1 VPIRPADAGLP
12 RPTKIVCIG
21 LNYAKHAAEFGNPIP
36 EEPLI
41 FLKPPSALIGPGEA
55 IVMPAGAG
63 RVDFEGEIGVHIGRR
78 ARHVSR
84 ADAWSYVDGLLPL
97 NDVTARELQRKD
109 GQWSRAKGFDTFCP
123 IGSVTALTDVDRS
136 KLSVTTRV
144 NGEVRQQSGADDMV
158 FDIPALVAHISAIMT
173 LEPGDLIATGT
184 PSGVG
189 PLVAGD
195 VVEIEIGGGVGKLSN
210 PVVAGG

>member
-1 VPIRPADAGLP
+1 MTPP
-12 RPTKIVCIG
+12 RPSKIVCIG

-36 EEPLI
+36 EEPLV

-55 IVMPAGAG
+55 IVLPAGAG
-63 RVDFEGEIGVHIGRR
+63 QVDYEGEIGVCIGKR
-78 ARHVSR
+78 ARHV
-84 ADAWSYVDGLLPL
+84 AAKDAWSYVDGLLPL

-123 IGSVTALTDVDRS
+123 TGPVTPLADIDLA

-158 FDIPALVAHISAIMT
+158 FDIPALIAHVSGIMT

-189 PLVAGD
+189 PLAAGD
-195 VVEIEIGGGVGKLSN
+195 VVEIEVGGVGKLTN
-210 PVVAGG
+210 PVVAED

>member
-1 VPIRPADAGLP
+1 MTLP
-12 RPTKIVCIG
+12 RPSKIVCIG

-36 EEPLI
+36 EEPLV

-55 IVMPAGAG
+55 IVLPAGAG
-63 RVDFEGEIGVHIGRR
+63 QVDFEGEIGVRIGKR
-78 ARHVSR
+78 ARDVAAEH
-84 ADAWSYVDGLLPL
+84 AWDYVDGLLPL
-97 NDVTARELQRKD
+97 NDVTARALQRKD

-123 IGSVTALTDVDRS
+123 TGPVKPIADVDLA
-136 KLSVTTRV
+136 KLSVITRV

-158 FDIPALVAHISAIMT
+158 FDIPALVAHISRIMT

-189 PLVAGD
+189 PLASGD
-195 VVEIEIGGGVGKLSN
+195 VVEIEVGGVGKLSN
-210 PVVAGG
+210 PVVAED

>member
-1 VPIRPADAGLP
+1 MTLP
-12 RPTKIVCIG
+12 RPSKIVCVG

-55 IVMPAGAG
+55 IVLPKGAG
-63 RVDFEGEIGVHIGRR
+63 QVDYEGEIGVRIGKR

-84 ADAWSYVDGLLPL
+84 EKAWDFVDGLLPM
-97 NDVTARELQRKD
+97 NDVTARELQRAD

-123 IGSVTALTDVDRS
+123 VGGVTPLADIALDA
-136 KLSVTTRV
+136 LSVTTRV
-144 NGEVRQQSGADDMV
+144 NGEVRQQSSADDMV
-158 FDIPALVAHISAIMT
+158 FDIPTLVAHISRIMT

-189 PLVAGD
+189 PLASGD
-195 VVEIEIGGGVGKLSN
+195 VVEIAIGGVGSLSN
-210 PVVAGG
+210 PVVAER

>member
-1 VPIRPADAGLP
+1 MSLP
-12 RPTKIVCIG
+12 RPSKIVCIG
-21 LNYAKHAAEFGNPIP
+21 LNYARHAAEFGNPIP

-41 FLKPPSALIGPGEA
+41 FLKPPSALIGAGEP
-55 IVMPAGAG
+55 IVLPSGAG
-63 RVDFEGEIGVHIGRR
+63 QVDYEGEIGVRIGKT
-78 ARHVSR
+78 ARHVTRER
-84 ADAWSYVDGLLPL
+84 AWDYVDGLLAL

-123 IGSVTALTDVDRS
+123 VGPVTPLAEVDLA

-158 FDIPALVAHISAIMT
+158 FDIPALVAHVSGVMT

-189 PLVAGD
+189 PLSEGD
-195 VVEIEIGGGVGKLSN
+195 VVEIEVGGVGKLSN
-210 PVVAGG
+210 PVVAAG

>member
-1 VPIRPADAGLP
+1 MSLP
-12 RPTKIVCIG
+12 RPSKIVCIG

-36 EEPLI
+36 EEPLM
-41 FLKPPSALIGPGEA
+41 FLKPPSALVGAGDA
-55 IVMPAGAG
+55 IVLPAGAG
-63 RVDFEGEIGVHIGRR
+63 QVDYEGEIGVRIGKR
-78 ARHVSR
+78 ARHVKR
-84 ADAWSYVDGLLPL
+84 TDAMAYVDGLLPL
-97 NDVTARELQRKD
+97 NDVTARALQRKD

-123 IGSVTALTDVDRS
+123 TGPVTPIAQVDLS

-158 FDIPALVAHISAIMT
+158 FDIPTLIQHITTVMT

-189 PLVAGD
+189 SLTAGD
-195 VVEIEIGGGVGKLSN
+195 VVEIEVGGVGKLSN
-210 PVVAGG
+210 PVVAEG

>member
-1 VPIRPADAGLP
+1 VPIEPADAELP
-12 RPTKIVCIG
+12 RPSKIVCIG

-63 RVDFEGEIGVHIGRR
+63 RVDFEGEVGLRIGRR
-78 ARHVSR
+78 ARHVPRDR
-84 ADAWSYVDGLLPL
+84 AWDHVDGLLPL

-123 IGSVTALTDVDRS
+123 VGSVTRLADVDLS
-136 KLSVTTRV
+136 TLSVTTRV

-158 FDIPALVAHISAIMT
+158 FDIPSLVAHVSRIMT

-189 PLVAGD
+189 PLAAGD
-195 VVEIEIGGGVGKLSN
+195 VVEIQIGGGVGRLSN
-210 PVVAGG
+210 PVVAAD

>member
-1 VPIRPADAGLP
+1 VSDI

-36 EEPLI
+36 AEPLM

-55 IVMPAGAG
+55 IVMPKGAG
-63 RVDFEGEIGVHIGRR
+63 QVDYEGEIGVRIGKR
-78 ARHVSR
+78 AKAVSAR
-84 ADAWSYVDGLLPL
+84 SAWDYVAGLCAL
-97 NDVTARELQRKD
+97 NDVTARELQRSD

-123 IGSVTALTDVDRS
+123 VGPLKALADIDLDG
-136 KLSVTTRV
+136 LSVTTRV
-144 NGEVRQQSGADDMV
+144 NGEVRQQSPANDMV
-158 FDIPALVAHISAIMT
+158 FDIPALIAHISGVMT

-189 PLVAGD
+189 PLAAGD
-195 VVEIEIGGGVGKLSN
+195 VVEVEVGGVGSVAN
-210 PVVAGG
+210 SVVAGA

>member
-1 VPIRPADAGLP
+1 MPLP
-12 RPTKIVCIG
+12 RPSKIVCIG

-36 EEPLI
+36 EEPLM
-41 FLKPPSALIGPGEA
+41 FLKPPSALVGAGDA
-55 IVMPAGAG
+55 IVLPAGAG
-63 RVDFEGEIGVHIGRR
+63 QVDYEGEIGVRIGKR
-78 ARHVSR
+78 ARHVKR
-84 ADAWSYVDGLLPL
+84 TDAMAYVDGLLPL
-97 NDVTARELQRKD
+97 NDVTARALQRKD

-123 IGSVTALTDVDRS
+123 TGPVTPIAQVDLS

-158 FDIPALVAHISAIMT
+158 FDIPTLIQHITTVMT

-189 PLVAGD
+189 SLTAGD
-195 VVEIEIGGGVGKLSN
+195 VVEIEVGGVGKLSN
-210 PVVAGG
+210 PVVAEG